1 MIRRQKKSKPTSIVF
16 MVQKLPY
23 FLVCLRFMSV
33 PSKYIQTMS
42 LFRRGFGIGIE
53 HLNSIYSETT
63 DETKKL

>member
-1 MIRRQKKSKPTSIVF
+1 MIRRQKNLSLRALSSWSKSSSI
-16 MVQKLPY
+16 

-42 LFRRGFGIGIE
+42 LFRRGFSIGIE

>member
-1 MIRRQKKSKPTSIVF
+1 
-16 MVQKLPY
+16 
-23 FLVCLRFMSV
+23 MSV

-42 LFRRGFGIGIE
+42 LFRRGFSIGIE

>member
-16 MVQKLPY
+16 MVQKLLY

>member
-1 MIRRQKKSKPTSIVF
+1 MIRRQKNLSLRALSSWSKSSSI
-16 MVQKLPY
+16 